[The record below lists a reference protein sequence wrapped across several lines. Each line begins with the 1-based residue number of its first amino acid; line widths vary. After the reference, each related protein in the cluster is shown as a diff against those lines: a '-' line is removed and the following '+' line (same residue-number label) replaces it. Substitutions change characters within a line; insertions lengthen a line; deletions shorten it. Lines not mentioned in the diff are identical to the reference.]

1 MRNLGVIGALA
12 FGLLAA
18 GLCACAHREEAPEAA
33 AEPAL
38 FVARDSDSTLY
49 LYGTVHLLP
58 PDMKWGGAAVEAAL
72 MQADEIWTEIEI
84 SPESDAALAPL
95 TMQLGFAAPDQPL
108 SGWLADEDQA
118 RLAQLSA
125 RLGLPGEVLD
135 RMRPWFAAITLSLMP
150 MLQAG
155 YDPQSGVDRVID
167 AMGEANGKRMR
178 AFETGEQ
185 QLRFMAGLSEQA
197 QREMLLDAIE
207 DAEAGPAV
215 LADLTNA
222 WSRGD
227 LDALEQLIVRDVH
240 DEYPELFDVLFRQR
254 NLAWVEVLSAEME
267 GAGVDFVAV
276 GAGHLV
282 GEDGLVAMMRARG
295 FDVER
300 VGVSD

>member
-1 MRNLGVIGALA
+1 VSHQLKI
-12 FGLLAA
+12 LLSA
-18 GLCACAHREEAPEAA
+18 GLALFGAAACAHHESAPVAA

-38 FVARDSDSTLY
+38 FVLRDADSTLY

-58 PDMKWGGAAVEAAL
+58 PEMKWGGPAAEAAL
-72 MQADEIWTEIEI
+72 NEADEIWTEIEI
-84 SPESDAALAPL
+84 SPESDAALQPL
-95 TMQLGFAAPDQPL
+95 TIQLGFAPPDQPL
-108 SGWLADEDQA
+108 SSLLSADEQE

-135 RMRPWFAAITLSLMP
+135 RMQPWFAAITLSLMP

-167 AMGEANGKRMR
+167 RLGEAAGKRMR

-185 QLRFMAGLSEQA
+185 QLLFMAGLSEQA
-197 QREMLLDAIE
+197 QHEMLLDAIE
-207 DAEAGPAV
+207 DAEAGPAM

-222 WSRGD
+222 WSRGE
-227 LDALEQLIVRDVH
+227 LGALEQLIVRDVH

-254 NLAWVEVLSAEME
+254 NLAWAEMLSAEMD

-282 GEDGLVAMMRARG
+282 GEEGLVELMRARG
-295 FDVER
+295 YDVER
-300 VGVSD
+300 VGAAN